1 MKLAKDFLA
10 LCSRTMLHVIILV
23 PRALNV
29 EKNFAALFF
38 FDWLEI
44 AQLLPLIHTD
54 IIFLCKCLMGALE
67 KRPKTALALLTDLC
81 AVGFK

>member
-1 MKLAKDFLA
+1 MKLAKDFVA
-10 LCSRTMLHVIILV
+10 LCSWTMLHEIVVV
-23 PRALNV
+23 PRTLNV

-54 IIFLCKCLMGALE
+54 IISLSKCLM
-67 KRPKTALALLTDLC
+67 
-81 AVGFK
+81 

>member
-10 LCSRTMLHVIILV
+10 LCSWTMLHVIILV

-29 EKNFAALFF
+29 EKHFAALFF

-54 IIFLCKCLMGALE
+54 IIFRCKCLMGALE
-67 KRPKTALALLTDLC
+67 KRPKIALALLTDLC